1 MRVRHPE
8 LFDLSLVDLPD
19 SQISL
24 AWSHL
29 YQIQD
34 EPMCPVPEQLSHL
47 NEQDWTLLA
56 LSLDRQLYLR
66 QYQLLQ

>member
-1 MRVRHPE
+1 MRVRHLE
-8 LFDLSLVDLPD
+8 LSDPSLVDLPD
-19 SQISL
+19 NQISL

-29 YQIQD
+29 YQLLD
-34 EPMCPVPEQLSHL
+34 EPSCPIPEQLSHL

-66 QYQLLQ
+66 QHLPLQ